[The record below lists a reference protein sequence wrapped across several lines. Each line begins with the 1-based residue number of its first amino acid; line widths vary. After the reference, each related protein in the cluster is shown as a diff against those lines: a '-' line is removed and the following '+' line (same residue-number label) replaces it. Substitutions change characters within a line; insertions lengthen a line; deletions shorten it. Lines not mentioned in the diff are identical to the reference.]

1 MPIGLQNLSAPT
13 MENITQVGN
22 FTQPIEFMVNANWII
37 YAGWLYFVLLLTLWV
52 ILFMSKQDAQQGR
65 KYPVNNLMVS
75 GAVVSVLALIHRL
88 ISISIDG
95 VLKGLLTD
103 YQMWLFPVITSLLA
117 AFLWATKDR

>member
-1 MPIGLQNLSAPT
+1 